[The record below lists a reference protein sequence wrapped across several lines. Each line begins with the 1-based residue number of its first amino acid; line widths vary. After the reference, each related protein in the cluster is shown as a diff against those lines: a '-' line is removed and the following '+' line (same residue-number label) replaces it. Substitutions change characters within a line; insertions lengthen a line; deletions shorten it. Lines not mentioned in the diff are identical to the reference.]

1 MKSIEE
7 VKAEALAKALG
18 IDVEEV
24 ELKGE
29 YYVAE
34 GYDYEVHNWEEREE
48 RVTEYIRNS
57 LWAFNA
63 DFLANMTDLPE
74 EVFEALS
81 EKYEGG
87 NDAIERIITKT
98 CGLEA
103 FVDEAI
109 SYDGYG
115 HFMSSYDG
123 EEIELDGDLYAYKI

>member
-7 VKAEALAKALG
+7 VKAEALAKSLG
-18 IDVEEV
+18 INVEEV
-24 ELKGE
+24 ELKGS

-34 GYDYEVHNWEEREE
+34 GYDYEVHNEEEREE

-57 LWAFNA
+57 LWAFTPS
-63 DFLANMTDLPE
+63 FLANMTELPE
-74 EVFEALS
+74 EVFEVLS
-81 EKYEGG
+81 EKCENG

-109 SYDGYG
+109 RYDGYG

-123 EEIELDGDLYAYKI
+123 EEIELEGDLYAYKI